1 MLWVCFCFL
10 ILTTKIFQFCFA
22 RIWKVDLFCFVVQV
36 YDETNWN
43 MPSRYFGAA
52 VSSRA
57 AGAEQKGCGCH
68 MQDGGV
74 PVGFCSFLLFFF
86 FSPLSP
92 SCITQLLGKYIHR
105 CLGKQMLSSLDCH
118 QKSLE
123 DTFTSTPNS
132 RWAKPKPAYWTRRGN
147 KRWKCWP
154 GPAIPPAKVGR
165 PSSRPLKGL
174 RIRPTWEVG
183 EPLSF
188 FSFLLLL
195 KSLFFRR
202 YVRRPI
208 CL

>member
-43 MPSRYFGAA
+43 MLSRYFGAA

-74 PVGFCSFLLFFF
+74 PVGFCSFLLFLF

-92 SCITQLLGKYIHR
+92 LLASHSCWENIFTPVWVSR
-105 CLGKQMLSSLDCH
+105 CCQVLTATK
-118 QKSLE
+118 
-123 DTFTSTPNS
+123 N
-132 RWAKPKPAYWTRRGN
+132 
-147 KRWKCWP
+147 
-154 GPAIPPAKVGR
+154 
-165 PSSRPLKGL
+165 PLKT
-174 RIRPTWEVG
+174 R
-183 EPLSF
+183 
-188 FSFLLLL
+188 LLLPPTVGGQ
-195 KSLFFRR
+195 KPSL
-202 YVRRPI
+202 PI
-208 CL
+208 EQEGEIKDESAGQDQQFHLPR